1 MWVTLPRLS
10 GNVTKF
16 YSNWP
21 HRILALCKR
30 QSLDNCGGDRSDPAG
45 RESDWPRPFSPPQS
59 LPDPPLQKTVPVFRC
74 SGDTDHRMQPLV
86 SPTPSGVG
94 SALSQAPGSGGHKLQ
109 KTRGAGAEVTAARP
123 LWSFQIRPPPVS
135 RICPGGSTAQ
145 ARGRGNAV
153 TQRAIRG
160 RGSSRRT
167 KREKKEAGG
176 PSKFLK
182 GRWLWVRNL
191 KLRCR
196 KKF

>member
-59 LPDPPLQKTVPVFRC
+59 LPDPPLQKTVPAFRC

-94 SALSQAPGSGGHKLQ
+94 SALSQ
-109 KTRGAGAEVTAARP
+109 GAAGT
-123 LWSFQIRPPPVS
+123 
-135 RICPGGSTAQ
+135 
-145 ARGRGNAV
+145 N
-153 TQRAIRG
+153 
-160 RGSSRRT
+160 SRRPAAQER
-167 KREKKEAGG
+167 KLPRRARSGPFRLGHHQSPAFARVAPRRRREDAAT
-176 PSKFLK
+176 
-182 GRWLWVRNL
+182 R
-191 KLRCR
+191 
-196 KKF
+196 